1 MTFAR
6 CQVTFDMPTM
16 VNGAIALDLYKG
28 SLLRPRHPSYPWF
41 NLVDEVKIGL
51 SATCVATAECV
62 DPGDRGNIPHD
73 ILVEL
78 IGYKGLRISNTPG
91 VGGRGTGDTFV
102 VDNVNSSSS
111 GLVLFKPNA
120 DPRIAEGEATDIATL
135 LQMNYAKFEQQ
146 LAPKDRNTIYQ
157 ASIKKKPW
165 EHGGKTGGQARLLLA
180 EIHSTVARVVV
191 APCEGYEGS
200 VISMGFH
207 NTKLVYLATDDREII
222 NLLPGGAR
230 LFLSSEKADLLRLT
244 NG

>member
-6 CQVTFDMPTM
+6 CHVAFDMPTM

-41 NLVDEVKIGL
+41 VLVDEVKIGL
-51 SATCVATAECV
+51 SATCVAMAECV
-62 DPGDRGNIPHD
+62 DPGEKGNIPFGT
-73 ILVEL
+73 LVEL
-78 IGYKGLRISNTPG
+78 TGYKGLRVSNEPG
-91 VGGRGTGDTFV
+91 FGGRGTGDTFV

-111 GLVLFKPNA
+111 GLALFKPNV
-120 DPRIAEGEATDIATL
+120 DPRIAEGEATEIATL
-135 LQMNYAKFEQQ
+135 LQMNYAKFEQLSQ
-146 LAPKDRNTIYQ
+146 KDQSTVYQ

-165 EHGGKTGGQARLLLA
+165 ELGGKTGGQARLLLA

-191 APCEGYEGS
+191 APCEGCEGS

-230 LFLSSEKADLLRLT
+230 LFLSSEKADLLMLT
-244 NG
+244 SQ

>member
-6 CQVTFDMPTM
+6 CQVTLDMPTM

-28 SLLRPRHPSYPWF
+28 SLLRPHHPSYPWF
-41 NLVDEVKIGL
+41 VLVDEVKIGL
-51 SATCVATAECV
+51 SATCVVTAECV
-62 DPGDRGNIPHD
+62 DPGDRGNIPAD

-78 IGYKGLRISNTPG
+78 IGYKRLRVSNTPG
-91 VGGRGTGDTFV
+91 VGGRGSGDTFV
-102 VDNVNSSSS
+102 VDSVNSSSS

-135 LQMNYAKFEQQ
+135 LQMNHTKFEQLSQ
-146 LAPKDRNTIYQ
+146 KDQSTVYQ

-165 EHGGKTGGQARLLLA
+165 ELGGKTGGRARFLLA

-191 APCEGYEGS
+191 APCEGCEGS

-207 NTKLVYLATDDREII
+207 NTKLVYLAADDREII